1 MLRTDWTVQRRRR
14 IKAEPK
20 NVFGPGSKTKS
31 SKKATVRSNVQPI
44 MPRPI
49 PVPPSIPGAKPK
61 PTPIPE
67 SPSQPVPDDD
77 TASEP
82 SALGD
87 QPSMEEEPSSTEEPS
102 IVILEQ
108 QVLGELERQPL
119 GLSKP
124 VPDSEPV
131 EIMPS
136 NGTSERAKKLIES
149 SKARA
154 SAKGEKP
161 VVSKVS
167 AVTVSPTAEIKPQIK
182 PKRKFRSRVSSYRPA
197 ARAKRLDRSRHMEYK
212 YEMRTLLSE
221 LEIPEEHRSNLLATI
236 WARGERLTTN
246 ESKEFLNEKLDEGI
260 IDEEQRQALIII
272 VDNYTVRR

>member
-1 MLRTDWTVQRRRR
+1 MQRRRR

-20 NVFGPGSKTKS
+20 NVFGPGSKTKF
-31 SKKATVRSNVQPI
+31 SKKATVRSNARPI
-44 MPRPI
+44 MSKPL

-61 PTPIPE
+61 LTPIPE
-67 SPSQPVPDDD
+67 SPPQPVPDDD

-82 SALGD
+82 FALED
-87 QPSMEEEPSSTEEPS
+87 QPSTEEEPSSTEEPS

-108 QVLGELERQPL
+108 QVLGELQRQPL

-131 EIMPS
+131 EIKPS

-154 SAKGEKP
+154 STKEKMP
-161 VVSKVS
+161 VVTQVS
-167 AVTVSPTAEIKPQIK
+167 AVTVSPKPQIK

-246 ESKEFLNEKLDEGI
+246 ESKEFLNEKLEEGI
-260 IDEEQRQALIII
+260 IDDEQRQALIII

>member
-14 IKAEPK
+14 IKAVPK

-31 SKKATVRSNVQPI
+31 PKKATVRSNVQPI
-44 MPRPI
+44 MPKPL
-49 PVPPSIPGAKPK
+49 PVPPSIPGAKPN

-82 SALGD
+82 SAPED
-87 QPSMEEEPSSTEEPS
+87 QPSMEEEPLSTEEPS

-108 QVLGELERQPL
+108 QVLGELQRQPL

-124 VPDSEPV
+124 VLDSEPV
-131 EIMPS
+131 EIKPS

-154 SAKGEKP
+154 SAKEEKP
-161 VVSKVS
+161 VVTKVS
-167 AVTVSPTAEIKPQIK
+167 AVTVSPKPQIK

-221 LEIPEEHRSNLLATI
+221 LKIPEEHRSNLLATI

-246 ESKEFLNEKLDEGI
+246 ESKEFLNEKLEEGI
-260 IDEEQRQALIII
+260 IDDEQRQALIII

>member
-31 SKKATVRSNVQPI
+31 PKKATVRSNVQPI
-44 MPRPI
+44 MPKPL

-61 PTPIPE
+61 PAPIPE
-67 SPSQPVPDDD
+67 SPPQPVPDDD

-82 SALGD
+82 SAPED
-87 QPSMEEEPSSTEEPS
+87 QPSMEEEPLSTEEPS

-108 QVLGELERQPL
+108 QVLGELQRQPL

-124 VPDSEPV
+124 VLDSEPV
-131 EIMPS
+131 EIKPS

-154 SAKGEKP
+154 SAKEEKP
-161 VVSKVS
+161 VVTKVS
-167 AVTVSPTAEIKPQIK
+167 AVTVSPKPQIK
-182 PKRKFRSRVSSYRPA
+182 PKRKYRSRVSSYRPA

-212 YEMRTLLSE
+212 YEMRTLLSK
-221 LEIPEEHRSNLLATI
+221 LKIPEEHRSNLLATI

-246 ESKEFLNEKLDEGI
+246 ESKEFLNEKLEEGI
-260 IDEEQRQALIII
+260 IDDEQRQALIII

>member
-1 MLRTDWTVQRRRR
+1 VQRRRR

-31 SKKATVRSNVQPI
+31 PKKATVRSNVQPI
-44 MPRPI
+44 MPKPL
-49 PVPPSIPGAKPK
+49 PVPPSIPGAKPN

-82 SALGD
+82 SAPED
-87 QPSMEEEPSSTEEPS
+87 QPSMEEEPLSTEEPS

-108 QVLGELERQPL
+108 QVLGELQRQPL

-124 VPDSEPV
+124 VLDSEPV
-131 EIMPS
+131 EIKPS

-154 SAKGEKP
+154 SAKEEKP
-161 VVSKVS
+161 VVTKVS
-167 AVTVSPTAEIKPQIK
+167 AVTVSPKPQIK

-221 LEIPEEHRSNLLATI
+221 LKIPEEHRSNLLATI

-246 ESKEFLNEKLDEGI
+246 ESKEFLNEKLEEGI
-260 IDEEQRQALIII
+260 IDDEQRQALIII

>member
-1 MLRTDWTVQRRRR
+1 MQRRKR

-31 SKKATVRSNVQPI
+31 PKKKIVRSNAQPI
-44 MPRPI
+44 MPKLR

-61 PTPIPE
+61 PAPIPE
-67 SPSQPVPDDD
+67 SPPQPVPDDD

-82 SALGD
+82 SALED
-87 QPSMEEEPSSTEEPS
+87 QSSTEEEPSSTEEEPS

-108 QVLGELERQPL
+108 QVLGELQRQPL

-154 SAKGEKP
+154 SAQEEIP
-161 VVSKVS
+161 VVTQVS
-167 AVTVSPTAEIKPQIK
+167 AVTVSPKPQIK
-182 PKRKFRSRVSSYRPA
+182 PRRKYRSRVSSYRPA

-246 ESKEFLNEKLDEGI
+246 ESKEFLNEKLEEGI
-260 IDEEQRQALIII
+260 IDDEQRQALIII

>member
-1 MLRTDWTVQRRRR
+1 MQRRRR
-14 IKAEPK
+14 IKAVPK

-31 SKKATVRSNVQPI
+31 PKKVTVRSNAQPI
-44 MPRPI
+44 KPKPL
-49 PVPPSIPGAKPK
+49 PLPPSIPGAKPK
-61 PTPIPE
+61 PAPIPE
-67 SPSQPVPDDD
+67 SPPQSEPDDD

-82 SALGD
+82 SALED
-87 QPSMEEEPSSTEEPS
+87 QPHTEEEPS

-108 QVLGELERQPL
+108 QVLGDLQRKPL

-131 EIMPS
+131 EIKPS

-154 SAKGEKP
+154 SIKEKMP
-161 VVSKVS
+161 VVTQVS
-167 AVTVSPTAEIKPQIK
+167 AVTVSPKPQIK

-197 ARAKRLDRSRHMEYK
+197 ARAKRLDRSRYMEYK

-246 ESKEFLNEKLDEGI
+246 ESKEFLNEKLEEGI
-260 IDEEQRQALIII
+260 IDDEQRQALIII

>member
-1 MLRTDWTVQRRRR
+1 M
-14 IKAEPK
+14 PK
-20 NVFGPGSKTKS
+20 PL
-31 SKKATVRSNVQPI
+31 P
-44 MPRPI
+44 M
-49 PVPPSIPGAKPK
+49 PPSIPGAKPK
-61 PTPIPE
+61 PAPIPE
-67 SPSQPVPDDD
+67 SPPQPVPDDD

-82 SALGD
+82 PTPED
-87 QPSMEEEPSSTEEPS
+87 QPSTEEEPSSTEEEPSSTEEEPS

-108 QVLGELERQPL
+108 QVLGDLQRQPL

-131 EIMPS
+131 EIKPS

-154 SAKGEKP
+154 SIKEKMP
-161 VVSKVS
+161 VVSQVS
-167 AVTVSPTAEIKPQIK
+167 AVTVSPKPQIK

-246 ESKEFLNEKLDEGI
+246 ESKEFLNEKLEEGI
-260 IDEEQRQALIII
+260 IDDEQRQALIII